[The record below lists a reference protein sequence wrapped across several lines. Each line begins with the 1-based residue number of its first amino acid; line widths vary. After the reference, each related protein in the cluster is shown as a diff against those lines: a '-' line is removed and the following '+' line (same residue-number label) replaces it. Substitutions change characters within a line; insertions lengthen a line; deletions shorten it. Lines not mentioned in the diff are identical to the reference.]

1 MKRRTTAISGPSIY
15 FCRIHGLIAD
25 FRPLLSLLFLTASS
39 LFCGDSH
46 AAQPPPTEAEPAS
59 RVAVPTPG
67 QDEGTLKQFV
77 RDYWQRR
84 FALHAERVNWRDY
97 QWQIEVSIPEAVSKL
112 PPCRQ
117 TLQAETGLVN
127 LPVGRQ
133 RLRLRC
139 PDTPGWLITSRSEI
153 SVLMPVVVTRTALAP
168 EHVLQV
174 SDLAVTQLL
183 LSAQQADVLTDPA
196 QAIGRRPLR
205 ALRAGQ
211 PVRNRAL
218 EAAMLVRKGDKVRL
232 TLSEGGMAIAMEGI
246 ALQDGQK
253 GEIISIRNER
263 GGKVISATVSG
274 PGQLQAFGPT
284 PEMAQLD

>member
-1 MKRRTTAISGPSIY
+1 MKRRTAAISGPSIY

-25 FRPLLSLLFLTASS
+25 VRPLLSILFFTASL

-46 AAQPPPTEAEPAS
+46 AAQPPPTEVEPAS
-59 RVAVPTPG
+59 RVAAPTPV

-77 RDYWQRR
+77 HDYWQRR
-84 FALHAERVNWRDY
+84 FTLHAERVNWRDY

-139 PDTPGWLITSRSEI
+139 PDTPGWLITSRSQI

-174 SDLAVTQLL
+174 SDLAVTQIL

-211 PVRNRAL
+211 PVRNRSL

-232 TLSEGGMAIAMEGI
+232 TLSEGGMAISMEGT

-253 GEIISIRNER
+253 GEIISIKNER
-263 GGKVISATVSG
+263 GGKIISATVSG
-274 PGQLQAFGPT
+274 PGQLQVFGPT